1 MRLIKKSEKLI
12 QQSKI
17 VEEGKEQ
24 EVQIDPRNLEEYV
37 VENQLKP
44 SIEYQELNY
53 VLMRDN
59 AVVLS
64 VGNTRWQISEI
75 WKDIRLDSF

>member
-59 AVVLS
+59 AVVLY

>member
-1 MRLIKKSEKLI
+1 MRLIKKSERLI

-24 EVQIDPRNLEEYV
+24 EVQIDSRNLEEYV

-44 SIEYQELNY
+44 SIEHQELNY
-53 VLMRDN
+53 LPMRDN